1 MECVLSIP
9 KTDGAMVRVVIRM
22 FVEVKKKKKK
32 KKKKKTDIHQLP
44 PELKSMKGRL
54 AYRLLSLTTTYRIFP

>member
-1 MECVLSIP
+1 MECVLSIL

-22 FVEVKKKKKK
+22 FVK

-54 AYRLLSLTTTYRIFP
+54 AYRLSLTTTYRIFP

>member
-1 MECVLSIP
+1 MECVLSIL

-32 KKKKKTDIHQLP
+32 KKKTDIHQLP
-44 PELKSMKGRL
+44 PELKSMKSRL

>member
-1 MECVLSIP
+1 MECVLSILQ
-9 KTDGAMVRVVIRM
+9 TDGAMVRVVIRM
-22 FVEVKKKKKK
+22 FVEKKK

>member
-1 MECVLSIP
+1 MECVLSIL

-22 FVEVKKKKKK
+22 FVEKKK

>member
-32 KKKKKTDIHQLP
+32 KENRYT
-44 PELKSMKGRL
+44 S
-54 AYRLLSLTTTYRIFP
+54 AST

>member
-1 MECVLSIP
+1 MECVLSIL

-22 FVEVKKKKKK
+22 FVEVK

>member
-1 MECVLSIP
+1 MECVLTIL

-22 FVEVKKKKKK
+22 FVEVK

-54 AYRLLSLTTTYRIFP
+54 AYRLSLTTTYRIFP

>member
-1 MECVLSIP
+1 MECVLSIL

-32 KKKKKTDIHQLP
+32 KKKENRYT
-44 PELKSMKGRL
+44 S
-54 AYRLLSLTTTYRIFP
+54 AST

>member
-1 MECVLSIP
+1 MECVLSIL

-22 FVEVKKKKKK
+22 FVEKK

-54 AYRLLSLTTTYRIFP
+54 AYHLLSLTTTYRIFP

>member
-1 MECVLSIP
+1 MECVLSIL

-22 FVEVKKKKKK
+22 FVEK

-54 AYRLLSLTTTYRIFP
+54 AYHLLSLTTTYRIFP

>member
-1 MECVLSIP
+1 MECVLTIL

-22 FVEVKKKKKK
+22 FVEKKKRE
-32 KKKKKTDIHQLP
+32 KKKTENQLP

>member
-1 MECVLSIP
+1 MECVLSIL

-22 FVEVKKKKKK
+22 FVEVK

-54 AYRLLSLTTTYRIFP
+54 AYRLSLTTTYRIFP

>member
-1 MECVLSIP
+1 MECVLSIL

-32 KKKKKTDIHQLP
+32 KENRYT
-44 PELKSMKGRL
+44 S
-54 AYRLLSLTTTYRIFP
+54 AST

>member
-22 FVEVKKKKKK
+22 FVEVKK

>member
-1 MECVLSIP
+1 MECVLTIL

-22 FVEVKKKKKK
+22 FVEKKKRE
-32 KKKKKTDIHQLP
+32 KKKTDIHQLP

>member
-1 MECVLSIP
+1 MECVLSIL

-22 FVEVKKKKKK
+22 FVEKKKKKK
-32 KKKKKTDIHQLP
+32 ADIHQLP

-54 AYRLLSLTTTYRIFP
+54 AYHLLSLTTTYRIFP

>member
-22 FVEVKKKKKK
+22 FVEVKKKK

>member
-22 FVEVKKKKKK
+22 FVEKKK